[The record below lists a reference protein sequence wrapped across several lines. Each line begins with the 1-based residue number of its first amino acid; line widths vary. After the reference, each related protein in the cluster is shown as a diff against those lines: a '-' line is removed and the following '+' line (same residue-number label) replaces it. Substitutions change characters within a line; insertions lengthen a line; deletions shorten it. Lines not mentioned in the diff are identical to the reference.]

1 MIGDIDIDDI
11 DERKGR
17 EALKKEFLDLFK
29 GIEEER
35 VVCEKIHK
43 KYGKL
48 IGIKR
53 VYARKKGSKTHYYS
67 MDYKLDEHDN
77 YGFWY

>member
-29 GIEEER
+29 GLEEER
-35 VVCEKIHK
+35 VVCEKIYK

-48 IGIKR
+48 ISIKR
-53 VYARKKGSKTHYYS
+53 IYARKKGSRTHYYS
-67 MDYKLDEHDN
+67 VDYKLDEKDD
-77 YGFWY
+77 YGFWH